1 MLYGDH
7 GGHIWA
13 ILAPKN
19 QDGDGYNAR
28 FETTTNWTD
37 LLKQTIGIS
46 MSFRY
51 LDTNGMNPNKL
62 AAFPLGFRH
71 F

>member
-7 GGHIWA
+7 VGHIWA

-28 FETTTNWTD
+28 FETTANYTD
-37 LLKQTIGIS
+37 LLKKTIGIS
-46 MSFRY
+46 LS
-51 LDTNGMNPNKL
+51 LPG
-62 AAFPLGFRH
+62 H
-71 F
+71 